1 MNNTQEKAFIFDLDG
16 TLIDSLTDIAL
27 CTNAVLKEFSLPE
40 HKIEDYKTFVG
51 SGADIL
57 IRNCTPLN
65 TSENTIQ
72 ELLVRFKTVYEH
84 NMHGNT
90 KPYIGVYELLDSLQ
104 KANFQIGILSN
115 KPHLFTIKYVK
126 EFFSDYNIS
135 EIHGQKSHIPKKPH
149 PIGAENIALAFNKN
163 CKEIYFITKQ
173 REE

>member
-16 TLIDSLTDIAL
+16 TLNDSLTDIAL